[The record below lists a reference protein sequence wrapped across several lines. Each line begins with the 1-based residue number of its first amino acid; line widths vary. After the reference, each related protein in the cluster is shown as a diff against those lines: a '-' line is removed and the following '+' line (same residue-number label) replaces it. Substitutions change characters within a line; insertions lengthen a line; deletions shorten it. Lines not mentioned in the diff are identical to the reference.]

1 MNSNRSARTTG
12 RLRAAA
18 ATAIAA
24 AVACT
29 LAAAGCDS
37 SAPKPAANST
47 PSGST
52 AGFPDTAVGRQAHWL
67 LGAVAHPPVPAA
79 AIKAHFDATFLTQVP
94 ASRLNGVFTAVRSLR
109 LDSIT
114 QSTPGTLAFVVTA
127 NGGSRLAVSM
137 ATDARGLIS
146 GLLLRPAST
155 SKALPVPTAWPAV
168 NRMIASVAPQVHF
181 LVAAVDGNTCRPV
194 DAIGA
199 TTPAPLG
206 SAFKLYVLDALA
218 RAVAAG
224 KVSWDQPLTV
234 TSQVKS
240 LPSGVLQNDPDGTRV
255 SVRQVAAGMI
265 SISDNTAANMLIAL
279 LGRHAVEAA
288 TRASGMADPALD
300 VPFLTTRELFVL
312 KLHDWPE
319 LAKRYL
325 ALGASGRQAL
335 LSGTVD
341 RVPLS
346 TLPTAGWTGPRDIG
360 SLEWFASPTD
370 ICHVFASLATL
381 ARQPGLA
388 PLAGILERN
397 AGGMSLDPSRWQ
409 PVWFKGGS
417 EPGVLTLSYLAT
429 TRTGQAY
436 VASVLAENPSAPLAQ
451 NSAIPTLITAVK
463 GALQLAAG
471 RG

>member
-18 ATAIAA
+18 ATAIAVA
-24 AVACT
+24 AACT

-37 SAPKPAANST
+37 PAPEPAANAT
-47 PSGST
+47 PSGSA

-94 ASRLNGVFTAVRSLR
+94 ASRLNGVFAVVRSLR
-109 LDSIT
+109 LGSIT
-114 QSTPGTLAFVVTA
+114 RSTPGTLAFVVTA

-155 SKALPVPTAWPAV
+155 SKAPPVPTAWPAV
-168 NRMIASVAPQVHF
+168 NRMIRSVAPQVHF
-181 LVAAVDGNTCRPV
+181 VVAAVNGNTCRPV
-194 DAIGA
+194 HAIDA

-224 KVSWDQPLTV
+224 KVSWNQRLTV
-234 TSQVKS
+234 TGQVKS
-240 LPSGVLQNDPDGTRV
+240 LPSGILQDDRDGTTV
-255 SVRQVAAGMI
+255 SVRQVATDMI

-279 LGRHAVEAA
+279 LGRHAIEAA
-288 TRASGMADPALD
+288 TRAAGMADPALD

-312 KLHDWPE
+312 KLHDWPK
-319 LAKRYL
+319 LASRYL
-325 ALGASGRQAL
+325 ALGAAGRQAL

-346 TLPTAGWTGPRDIG
+346 ALSAAGWTGPRDIG

-370 ICHVFASLATL
+370 MCHVFASLAAL
-381 ARQPGLA
+381 ARQPKLA
-388 PLAGILERN
+388 PLAGILGRN
-397 AGGMSLDPSRWQ
+397 SGGMSLDPSRWR

-417 EPGVLTLSYLAT
+417 EPGVLTLNYLAT
-429 TRTGQAY
+429 TRTGRAY
-436 VASVLAENPSAPLAQ
+436 VASVLAASPSALLAQ
-451 NSAIPTLITAVK
+451 DSAVPTLLSAIK

-471 RG
+471 RA